1 MTQREHCFRGG
12 HLPTAAGLHN
22 TVSATRYE
30 HRSNVPYEAIIII
43 IGTSHL
49 FGSKQAFDIEHES

>member
-1 MTQREHCFRGG
+1 MTQREHCFRDG
-12 HLPTAAGLHN
+12 HLPTVAGLHN

-30 HRSNVPYEAIIII
+30 RRSNLPYEAIII

-49 FGSKQAFDIEHES
+49 FGSKQAFDIEQES